1 MFFSAKMHI
10 FCITKKNKKRGM
22 ETMMT
27 KVEEMK
33 IRLDYVNDVQELKN
47 IILHQA
53 QEIDDLAKYS
63 AKYDEVLMTAKNEQL
78 KYLEQLSENARLQ
91 VKLADAEFHAYMHEK
106 CARTALEIAKINKI
120 ETNIIV

>member
-1 MFFSAKMHI
+1 MFFLRKCI
-10 FCITKKNKKRGM
+10 FFVYYKKKKRGM
-22 ETMMT
+22 ETMMS
-27 KVEEMK
+27 KMEEMK

-47 IILHQA
+47 IILQQA
-53 QEIDDLAKYS
+53 QEIDDLARYS

-106 CARTALEIAKINKI
+106 CARTALEIAKRNKI

>member
-1 MFFSAKMHI
+1 
-10 FCITKKNKKRGM
+10 
-22 ETMMT
+22 MMT
-27 KVEEMK
+27 KAEEMK
-33 IRLDYVNDVQELKN
+33 IRLDYINDVQELKD

-106 CARTALEIAKINKI
+106 CARTALEIATRNKI

>member
-1 MFFSAKMHI
+1 
-10 FCITKKNKKRGM
+10 
-22 ETMMT
+22 MMT

-47 IILHQA
+47 IILQQA

-106 CARTALEIAKINKI
+106 CARTALEIAKRNKT